1 MLVTDIQGVGSNAIG
16 EHDQILAF
24 PSSTRSYETVEIEEM
39 CRFSDVLQTWIFFM
53 FTGVLERSVFTSIHS
68 KSTKRR

>member
-1 MLVTDIQGVGSNAIG
+1 MLVSDTQSVRKDTIG